1 MAATINGVMVKKF
14 SPKIKLYYVNNFF
27 YGLKKKILLEKKNF
41 FLTSN
46 LTIYQKF
53 KKFKNV
59 YYSESLIKN
68 YQVRKYYL
76 KNINEWHN
84 MLKQIDLSFNKLLR
98 KQNLKLNEN
107 LYIGSYMYRYFA
119 FSEYCRIIFIK
130 KNIIKFQKKHKFDSI
145 VILGKLDLKY
155 FNQKILLQYLKESIS
170 QKVFL
175 RNYKIDKPIMEK
187 SKNIYNIFNK
197 KNIFLFYFLFKRTLF
212 NFFIKFFKQPSS
224 LLIKQERELLF
235 ENVYPYYLLD
245 KIYKNNNKKI
255 LINRSNKILLK
266 SNNINIIFQ
275 NYIFNKILEYFQNHY
290 YSIFELKKKF
300 IKLNVKNIKSDLEDI
315 NIKSYFAI
323 YVAKLL
329 NLKIIGYQHGSEYG
343 VNKHKDIDHTY
354 LCYRFVDEFRIWGFS
369 KFFNKMKKNIFNKK
383 VKFLKIGS
391 RSGNFL
397 KNFMNFDVDHNDLR
411 IMYVP
416 SVVRADY
423 FDAKSIQDPN
433 WQINLQ
439 SLIVKSLYSKYLSKF
454 SLSVP
459 NFTYENCLNF
469 FPLEFNEKINHIKV
483 FRGAFKDNLLK
494 YKPNILIFDRLSTA
508 LYESLD
514 TNCKIIV
521 FMDPLCIPKNDI
533 LLKLQKRVEII
544 YEYKNIDKILN
555 NKLKNR
561 ILNKNNEF
569 KNSFYYD

>member
-1 MAATINGVMVKKF
+1 MATTINGVMVKKF

-27 YGLKKKILLEKKNF
+27 DGLKKKITLEKKNL

-84 MLKQIDLSFNKLLR
+84 MLKQIDIFFNKLLK
-98 KQNLKLNEN
+98 KQNFKLSKN
-107 LYIGSYMYRYFA
+107 LYIGSYIYRYFA
-119 FSEYCRIIFIK
+119 FSEYCRIIFFK
-130 KNIIKFQKKHKFDSI
+130 KSIIKFHKKHKFDS
-145 VILGKLDLKY
+145 VVLLGNVDLKY
-155 FNQKILLQYLKESIS
+155 FNHKLLLRYLNKNIS

-175 RNYKIDKPIMEK
+175 KNYSADKFRKEK
-187 SKNIYNIFNK
+187 FENINNMFNK
-197 KNIFLFYFLFKRTLF
+197 KNIFFSYFLLKKYLF
-212 NFFIKFFKQPSS
+212 NFFIKFFNKPSS
-224 LLIKQERELLF
+224 ILIKQKRELLF
-235 ENVYPYYLLD
+235 DDIYPYYLLD
-245 KIYKNNNKKI
+245 DIYKNNNKKI
-255 LINRSNKILLK
+255 IVQKPSKILSKSNK
-266 SNNINIIFQ
+266 INIIFQ
-275 NYIFNKILEYFQNHY
+275 NYLFLQILEYFKNNY

-300 IKLNVKNIKSDLEDI
+300 IKFKVTNVKSDLEDVD
-315 NIKSYFAI
+315 IKSYFSI

-343 VNKHKDIDHTY
+343 INKYKDIDHTF
-354 LCYRFVDEFRIWGFS
+354 LCYRFVDEFRMWGFS
-369 KFFNKMKKNIFNKK
+369 KYFNKIKKNIFNKNIR
-383 VKFLKIGS
+383 FLKIGS
-391 RSGNFL
+391 LSGNFL
-397 KNFMNFDVDHNDLR
+397 KNYMNFDVNQNDLK

-439 SLIVKSLYSKYLSKF
+439 SEIVNSLSSKYLNKF
-454 SLSVP
+454 TLSVP
-459 NFTYENCLNF
+459 NFSYKSCLNY
-469 FPLEFNEKINHIKV
+469 FPLGFNEKIGEIKV
-483 FRGAFKDNLLK
+483 FQGAFKNNLLK

-508 LYESLD
+508 LYESLN

-521 FMDPLCIPKNDI
+521 FMDPLCVPRKDI
-533 LLKLQKRVEII
+533 MSKLKKRVEII
-544 YEYKNIDKILN
+544 YKYKKIDKILDA
-555 NKLKNR
+555 KLKNKVF
-561 ILNKNNEF
+561 NNNNEF
-569 KNSFYYD
+569 KKSFYYN